1 MKKFQL
7 KIHLMKFMIHM
18 INGITRL
25 QLVMLKNQNSIT
37 HLTNSSKKFPT
48 VTKKPNKLNNGKKHL
63 KLRKAKEETSVIQI
77 SQIWNQKL
85 EIKPLIMISKCWR
98 VIRLLIP
105 KRLLKRMVLRII
117 KRNIVIVMIMEERM
131 IKRHFLAMLIWKV
144 GN

>member
-37 HLTNSSKKFPT
+37 HLTNSWKKFLI